1 MQLAKHLRRYL
12 RPGVLVAVS
21 LVGLA
26 ALVLLVGVTFGGWK
40 LMAIRSGSMRP
51 EWARGTLLILS
62 KEPASDVRVGQA
74 IVYRPPQNLFA
85 GLVVHQVVAI
95 KNIAPGKYIA
105 QTKGLANPVQ
115 DPWKDYLSGNVWKVD
130 EPLPWLG
137 MIPIKLGHL

>member
-1 MQLAKHLRRYL
+1 M
-12 RPGVLVAVS
+12 S

-26 ALVLLVGVTFGGWK
+26 ALVLLVGVTFYGWK

-51 EWARGTLLILS
+51 DWARGTLLILS

-85 GLVVHQVVAI
+85 GLIVHQVIAI
-95 KNIAPGKYIA
+95 KKIASGKYIA

-115 DPWKDYLSGNVWKVD
+115 DPWKDYLSGTVWKVD
-130 EPLPWLG
+130 QPLPWLG
-137 MIPIKLGHL
+137 MIPIELGHL